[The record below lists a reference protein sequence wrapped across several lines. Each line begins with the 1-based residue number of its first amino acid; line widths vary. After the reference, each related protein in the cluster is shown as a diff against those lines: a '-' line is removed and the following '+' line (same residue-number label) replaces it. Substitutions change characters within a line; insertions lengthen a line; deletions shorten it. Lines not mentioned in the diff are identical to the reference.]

1 MAEREKEKPNVVHQ
15 DAIFVETVR
24 KELRCEK
31 LHTEF
36 GFNPNKTVHVLPEKP
51 LGRKPPEVFVDTS
64 EFIDAIR
71 RARME
76 PTKKYPMP
84 QTESQEI
91 GWWAAPLIPPN
102 RDDGRLHF
110 HRAYSDITR
119 HKESAL
125 MFSKKTEKEK
135 TSPEK

>member
-1 MAEREKEKPNVVHQ
+1 MAEKEKEKPNVVHQ
-15 DAIFVETVR
+15 DSIHVETIR
-24 KELRCEK
+24 KELRCQK
-31 LHTEF
+31 LQTEF
-36 GFNPNKTVHVLPEKP
+36 IFNPYKTVHVLPDKP
-51 LGRKPPEVFVDTS
+51 LARKPPEVIVDTT
-64 EFIDAIR
+64 EYIDAIR

-102 RDDGRLHF
+102 RDDRRLHF
-110 HRAYSDITR
+110 HRASSDVTR

-135 TSPEK
+135 MSPEK